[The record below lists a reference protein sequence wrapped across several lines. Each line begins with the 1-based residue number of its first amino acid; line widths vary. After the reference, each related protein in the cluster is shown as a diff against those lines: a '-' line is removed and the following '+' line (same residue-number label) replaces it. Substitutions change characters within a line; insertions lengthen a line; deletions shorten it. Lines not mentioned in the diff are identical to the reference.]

1 MFLHVYSLHIKYYI
15 QYRITSTTLMTQQWL
30 RKVSLILGDEDGEAL
45 NMSELRVAFS
55 VQGGVVLT
63 PKHADI
69 LIFNVAPHTAQRIQK
84 EFRCVELQ
92 AGYADNAG
100 LIFSGTAIQ
109 IRRARLGATHT
120 DLHIVATDGDAAH
133 NFSVVH
139 ATLAAGWAAADA
151 HQTLTQSAALYGVT
165 AGYAPEFPATRMPRA
180 KTMFG
185 MSRDYLDALAAS
197 MDATCHVEDGQ
208 LQVVPNHGYLPGE
221 AVGLNAQT
229 GLIGRPEQP
238 SRSICPAFNTLDTIQ
253 AGQPCTR
260 NCRALLKTACTKS
273 YMSSIAGIR
282 AARTGRP
289 NSSVPISTG
298 NATDGTWHARGIEEL
313 AEVSA
318 HSPVL
323 YREPVSAEKVSC
335 SVPIFKKQR
344 PCTAPTV
351 RAFCFNPL
359 IAPRSKTSVKY
370 SKGKFKMTREGMV
383 LEARL
388 CPWLRFC
395 IGAAMLFLAATPLI
409 YVARWW

>member
-1 MFLHVYSLHIKYYI
+1 
-15 QYRITSTTLMTQQWL
+15 MTQQWL

-109 IRRARLGATHT
+109 IRRARLGATDT
-120 DLHIVATDGDAAH
+120 YLHIVATDGDAAH

-221 AVGLNAQT
+221 AVVLNAQT
-229 GLIGRPEQP
+229 GLIGLPQQTFEGIIAR
-238 SRSICPAFNTLDTIQ
+238 CLLNPAIKRGAAVQIDL
-253 AGQPCTR
+253 
-260 NCRALLKTACTKS
+260 
-273 YMSSIAGIR
+273 SSIQH
-282 AARTGRP
+282 ARYDPGWTAMNEKLPSLAEDGLYKVLYVQHRGDTRGADWTTELICADIHGKMPLTGR
-289 NSSVPISTG
+289 
-298 NATDGTWHARGIEEL
+298 GTL
-313 AEVSA
+313 AV
-318 HSPVL
+318 
-323 YREPVSAEKVSC
+323 
-335 SVPIFKKQR
+335 
-344 PCTAPTV
+344 
-351 RAFCFNPL
+351 
-359 IAPRSKTSVKY
+359 
-370 SKGKFKMTREGMV
+370 
-383 LEARL
+383 
-388 CPWLRFC
+388 
-395 IGAAMLFLAATPLI
+395 
-409 YVARWW
+409 